1 MAKKYRPSSRK
12 SGAFGKKKH
21 RWVSHR
27 RVLLPFVTTRVRR
40 CQQVLSRAILLP
52 SRHGLS
58 STYMTYLLRTR
69 VPMAGI
75 AQRLKAVSV
84 ISLRSQCRPRWVFRP
99 YSFIA
104 APWRNPRLYNTQ
116 PHDITEL
123 KLCNSAKLWENS
135 FAKYRTLRKNPQTQ
149 YSCGFADLFLQND
162 RFWKC
167 LLTFWTTCYILY
179 SSQILSVFAKY
190 DTLRNFFMEKDAPRR
205 PFVVFRV
212 RPIGRQT
219 TVAGALDA
227 PPLLPYREKS
237 RKG

>member
-1 MAKKYRPSSRK
+1 MAKNYRASLRK
-12 SGAFGKKKH
+12 SGASGKKKALIFQSARTPALRH
-21 RWVSHR
+21 NEGAPLSTSSQPCNSTALAPRT
-27 RVLLPFVTTRVRR
+27 FVPVHD
-40 CQQVLSRAILLP
+40 LP
-52 SRHGLS
+52 SQNSRTNGGYCPTALQPFRSLPCAHSAVRGGFCP
-58 STYMTYLLRTR
+58 MFLLCC
-69 VPMAGI
+69 AL
-75 AQRLKAVSV
+75 A
-84 ISLRSQCRPRWVFRP
+84 
-99 YSFIA
+99 
-104 APWRNPRLYNTQ
+104 NPRLYNTQ
-116 PHDITEL
+116 PHDVTEL

-135 FAKYRTLRKNPQTQ
+135 FAKYRTLRKNPQAQ
-149 YSCGFADLFLQND
+149 YSCGFADIYFQNS

-179 SSQILSVFAKY
+179 LSQILSVFAKY